1 MKTIT
6 VRGVDPDLDQAI
18 KSRAEGDNISV
29 NQWVLKIL
37 KKATG
42 MEKSLCSGSTTILM
56 NWPVV
61 GPRKTQWPFRKTLRS
76 LRGSTRMSGSETNR
90 H

>member
-6 VRGVDPDLDQAI
+6 VRGVDPDLDRAI
-18 KSRAEGDNISV
+18 KSRAEGDSISV

-42 MEKSLCSGSTTILM
+42 MEKEPL
-56 NWPVV
+56 
-61 GPRKTQWPFRKTLRS
+61 FRKHQDLDELAGGWTKEDAAAFQKN
-76 LRGSTRMSGSETNR
+76 TQIFEKIDEDVWK
-90 H
+90 

>member
-42 MEKSLCSGSTTILM
+42 MGKEPLFKKHHDLDELAGGWTKEDAAAFQKNTEIFERIDEDV
-56 NWPVV
+56 W
-61 GPRKTQWPFRKTLRS
+61 K
-76 LRGSTRMSGSETNR
+76 
-90 H
+90 

>member
-42 MEKSLCSGSTTILM
+42 MEKEPLFKKHHDLDELAGGWTKEDAVAFQK
-56 NWPVV
+56 N
-61 GPRKTQWPFRKTLRS
+61 TQIFERIDEDVWK
-76 LRGSTRMSGSETNR
+76 
-90 H
+90 

>member
-42 MEKSLCSGSTTILM
+42 MEKEPLFKKHHDLDELAGGWTKEDAAAFQK
-56 NWPVV
+56 N
-61 GPRKTQWPFRKTLRS
+61 TQIFERIDEDVWK
-76 LRGSTRMSGSETNR
+76 
-90 H
+90 

>member
-6 VRGVDPDLDQAI
+6 VRGVDPELDRAI
-18 KSRAEGDNISV
+18 KSRAEGDSISV

-42 MEKSLCSGSTTILM
+42 MEKEPL
-56 NWPVV
+56 
-61 GPRKTQWPFRKTLRS
+61 FRKHHDLDELAGGWTKEDAAAFQKNTQIFERID
-76 LRGSTRMSGSETNR
+76 EDVWK
-90 H
+90 

>member
-6 VRGVDPDLDQAI
+6 VRGVDPDLDRAI

-42 MEKSLCSGSTTILM
+42 MEKEPL
-56 NWPVV
+56 
-61 GPRKTQWPFRKTLRS
+61 FRKHHDLDELAGGWTKEDAAAFQKNTQIFERID
-76 LRGSTRMSGSETNR
+76 EDVWK
-90 H
+90 